1 MCSAPIK
8 FHNENENFIG
18 WYGVC
23 SFHIYI
29 YALHIH
35 IALVYAEQVEVIA
48 NKRANLKDIMK
59 IIDVPSTYV
68 YNVVL
73 CDEITVL
80 QTHHTHT
87 QNKQNKHRK

>member
-18 WYGVC
+18 WYGFC
-23 SFHIYI
+23 SFHMYICIYT
-29 YALHIH
+29 
-35 IALVYAEQVEVIA
+35 EQVEVIA
-48 NKRANLKDIMK
+48 NKRANLRDIMK
-59 IIDVPSTYV
+59 IIDVPSYV

-80 QTHHTHT
+80 HHHT